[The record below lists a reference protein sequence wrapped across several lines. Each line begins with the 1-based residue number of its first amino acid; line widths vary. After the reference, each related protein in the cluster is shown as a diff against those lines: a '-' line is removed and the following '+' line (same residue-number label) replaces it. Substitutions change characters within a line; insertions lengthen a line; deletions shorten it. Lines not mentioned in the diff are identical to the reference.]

1 MSLDPIKPIG
11 GFIEN
16 TIRPLLHE
24 FKWFFNECD
33 EQGIPLT
40 EENIKR
46 IVNYVAKAH
55 MRTVI
60 IQCVQAI
67 FISLIVCTT
76 FLVLAS

>member
-1 MSLDPIKPIG
+1 MLDPIKPVG
-11 GFIEN
+11 AFLEN
-16 TIRPLLHE
+16 TVRPLLKE
-24 FKWFFNECD
+24 FQWFFQECD
-33 EQGIPLT
+33 RQNIKIS
-40 EENIKR
+40 EENITR
-46 IVNYVAKAH
+46 IFKYVAKAH